1 MAAYKEQRKTVK
13 KSERM
18 RKTDRRNQA
27 VKERMLDEDLEKVSG
42 GVAGVDDFCVW
53 LAKLAGKYIKK
64 MVDQ

>member
-18 RKTDRRNQA
+18 RKMDRRNQA

-42 GVAGVDDFCVW
+42 GVAGIELCV
-53 LAKLAGKYIKK
+53 LVAKIACKYIKK
-64 MVDQ
+64 LFNK